1 MATTPANTPAPAP
14 AKADAAPTVTVGQTA
29 RLKAVHGRLHHPY
42 LKPEVVFDIDKSHKI
57 EVDDWMKVQFDAGK
71 LAIDD

>member
-1 MATTPANTPAPAP
+1 MATTPANTLASAPT
-14 AKADAAPTVTVGQTA
+14 KADAASTITVGQPA

-42 LKPEVVFDIDKSHKI
+42 LKPEVVFDMDKSHKI
-57 EVDDWMKVQFDAGK
+57 EVDDWVKVQFDAGK

>member
-1 MATTPANTPAPAP
+1 MATTAPTPA
-14 AKADAAPTVTVGQTA
+14 AATAEGTNASIKVGQTV
-29 RLKAVHGRLHHPY
+29 RLKAVYGRLHHPY

-57 EVDDWMKVQFDAGK
+57 EVDGWMKVQFDAGK